1 MQSLTFILASLA
13 ALGQAAPVNGRDDI
27 WQVTDFAGES
37 HHMHTHQKQG
47 ESRTNPLI
55 KHTKQHTPAYKFC
68 ILTPENSVSLQVQ
81 IGSADPVNCGGV
93 GNGVLSSAPTFLP
106 ISGKCGEDDSGLTFN
121 FSQIENFAIKLDVT
135 QKLSNVTE
143 AVTRTYTSDTGVVQY
158 VSTGDSPLDTSTS
171 YTGPQDFTLQS

>member
-13 ALGQAAPVNGRDDI
+13 ALGQAAPVNGRDDV
-27 WQVTDFAGES
+27 WQVTDFAAYQAAHSSVQMQALIPMSLLVE
-37 HHMHTHQKQG
+37 MH
-47 ESRTNPLI
+47 
-55 KHTKQHTPAYKFC
+55 
-68 ILTPENSVSLQVQ
+68 VSLEVQ
-81 IGSADPVNCGGV
+81 IASADPVNCGGV

-143 AVTRTYTSDTGVVQY
+143 AVTRTYTSDAGVVQY

-171 YTGPQDFTLQS
+171 YTGPQDFTLQP